1 MLMRNRLRLFFEKI
15 FPKEVKHL
23 IGGEPATNI
32 HFHTKSCKYIVPI
45 SFITKEQ
52 KNSLEKKDPRYYL

>member
-1 MLMRNRLRLFFEKI
+1 MIPRNRLRLFFEKI

-52 KNSLEKKDPRYYL
+52 DDIKD

>member
-23 IGGEPATNI
+23 IGGEPATK
-32 HFHTKSCKYIVPI
+32 HTFPYKI
-45 SFITKEQ
+45 
-52 KNSLEKKDPRYYL
+52 L